1 MDDYTE
7 KNLFP
12 TVKVG
17 FLSVWASF
25 VLSAFFPLFQSM
37 QVNRQSTRMP
47 LGLNDCLNVLYVK
60 GAV

>member
-1 MDDYTE
+1 MVRSDKIFFLATNLDDYTE

-17 FLSVWASF
+17 FVSVWASF

-37 QVNRQSTRMP
+37 QVNR
-47 LGLNDCLNVLYVK
+47 
-60 GAV
+60 